1 MPKKNKYGK
10 ITSSEFSTATW
21 LKNKHLQTLFL
32 PIKSLLKNIK
42 IERKIINLPDG
53 DIISIDTIH
62 KSKQQ
67 NKSKPL
73 LLILH
78 GLEGSSRSS
87 YAMQLLQYA
96 QKNDWNAAV
105 INSRDCGGCHNK
117 LPRRYHAGET
127 SDLKFI
133 VEKIHHEGYMGKI
146 YAVGYSLG
154 GNVLLK
160 YLGEKGEDTFISAA
174 VAISVPLDLHMSS
187 LALNQN
193 FSKIYQFYLLNCMK
207 KAIRRKFN
215 KFNSPFEWS
224 DAMNAKT
231 FSQFDNIVTAPLHGF
246 NSKNDYYELCSSKY
260 FLRKIKI
267 PTLIINSRDD
277 PFMLPEMIPDA
288 NNLSNSV
295 QLEISDSGG
304 HVGFISGG
312 TPCKPKFYLPKR
324 IFNFLSDYA

>member
-1 MPKKNKYGK
+1 MSKIKNYGK
-10 ITSSEFSTATW
+10 ITSSRFSAATW
-21 LKNKHLQTLFL
+21 LKNKHLQTSFL
-32 PIKSLLKNIK
+32 PIRSLLNNIK
-42 IERKIINLPDG
+42 IERKIIDLPDG
-53 DIISIDTIH
+53 DIISLDTINQ
-62 KSKQQ
+62 SKQK
-67 NKSKPL
+67 NKSRPL

-78 GLEGSSRSS
+78 GLEGSSKSS
-87 YAMQLLQYA
+87 YAIQLLQYA

-105 INSRDCGGCHNK
+105 INSRDCGGCHNN

-133 VEKIHHEGYMGKI
+133 VEKIHQEGYMGKI
-146 YAVGYSLG
+146 YVVGYSLG

-160 YLGEKGEDTFISAA
+160 YLGEQGEDTLVSAA

-215 KFNSPFEWS
+215 KFNAPFEWS
-224 DAMNAKT
+224 NAMNSKT

-260 FLRKIKI
+260 FLKKIKI

-324 IFNFLSDYA
+324 IFNFLDGYV